1 MRRFTADASHEIRN
15 PLSVLRVGLEVAL
28 RRPRD
33 ATEYRRVIQDNLQ
46 EIQRLQAV
54 LEGLLALAREVPGA
68 PHPLVR
74 TAVDFSDVVAQ
85 TVEMFS
91 TVASERGIRIDTA
104 IDPDLVVDGDAQ
116 LLRLAAFNLVD
127 NAVKH
132 SPPATRVEV
141 RAGVRKGEVT
151 LVVADQAG
159 GPARAPGE
167 SVPTLF
173 SSAARRRGRRGRTR
187 PQRGG
192 VGRGPPWWACSGHR
206 QPSRRDV
213 RIKLAG
219 TNPRRAPS
227 RESRHRAG
235 GRRAFLPDR

>member
-33 ATEYRRVIQDNLQ
+33 AAEYRRVIQDNLQ

-74 TAVDFSDVVAQ
+74 TPVDFSDVVAQ

-104 IDPDLVVDGDAQ
+104 IDPDLVVDGDAH

-141 RAGVRKGEVT
+141 RAGVRSGEVR
-151 LVVADQAG
+151 LLVADQGPGVPPEDRERVFHPFQRAG
-159 GPARAPGE
+159 D
-167 SVPTLF
+167 S
-173 SSAARRRGRRGRTR
+173 RGSQ
-187 PQRGG
+187 PG
-192 VGRGPPWWACSGHR
+192 VGLGLAVARGFMRSMQGDLFLEDTPGG
-206 QPSRRDV
+206 
-213 RIKLAG
+213 G
-219 TNPRRAPS
+219 TTAVLTLPRAT
-227 RESRHRAG
+227 
-235 GRRAFLPDR
+235 